1 MTRASLGRLVLWALV
16 LCYSFFLAG
25 HLYEVI
31 AIVPNWSSGTPEDV
45 GRYRDFLS
53 HSGPGRYFMIV
64 GLPAFITSILAIA
77 ATWSAG
83 KRLRLLSIVPLLIFV
98 VYGVW
103 TEWYFVPINHYIGG
117 EHYDAVILKAKV
129 DGWVFWE
136 IPRAVLVGLGLVVSI
151 CLLELYGR
159 RASKSPQ
166 SA

>member
-25 HLYEVI
+25 HLYEIIVL
-31 AIVPNWSSGTPEDV
+31 VPNWSSGIPDDV

-83 KRLRLLSIVPLLIFV
+83 KRLRLLSIVPLLIFI

-103 TEWYFVPINHYIGG
+103 TQWYFVPINHYVGG

-136 IPRAVLVGLGLVVSI
+136 IPRTVLVGLGLVVAI
-151 CLLELYGR
+151 CHLELYGR

-166 SA
+166 S